1 MDGNRFSADRK
12 WMTWGLGV
20 LVALASISLLAAS
33 PAPAAPGQGSAELRL
48 AQHTKGRTLSG
59 QGVKLLAGIPAQQ
72 TGNVLTLPISS
83 VETGAAAAAT
93 SDGWLRFRH
102 GKKSVVLSALRFDLA
117 TGTLNGKLG
126 GEDVAVFRLGAPAQ
140 VNAAAGSVSL
150 NGGALRLTA
159 GAATTLKQ
167 QLGLE
172 RVLARKGVG
181 TLWLSAQANIT
192 KPAAL
197 NPTPNPPTPAPPAP
211 KPPAPSR
218 VAIPV
223 DSGDLDWG
231 VLASWRKYVLGNFP
245 PGSAGTIT
253 PADGATANGN
263 LAEPSG
269 YFDFPDVAGSS
280 FEKGLN
286 GATDKLVLQT
296 EGSVTFAKPAH
307 CIIEVKLADLEVTL
321 DGPDSAVV
329 LDSDYDIDTP
339 PGCDDQPAVS
349 TDDVTFATLDL
360 SGVSPVYTNDGKTVT
375 WTAIPATLTAEGS
388 AAFGLPNYKAGQ
400 ALDPVTVTVEL
411 G

>member
-12 WMTWGLGV
+12 WMTWGLC
-20 LVALASISLLAAS
+20 ALAALACISLLAAS

-48 AQHTKGRTLSG
+48 AQHTKGRALSG
-59 QGVKLLAGIPAQQ
+59 QGVKLLAGTPAQQ
-72 TGNVLTLPISS
+72 AGSVLTLPISS

-93 SDGWLRFRH
+93 SDGWLRFKH
-102 GKKSVVLSALRFDLA
+102 GKKSVALSALRFDLA
-117 TGTLNGKLG
+117 AGTLNGKLG
-126 GEDVAVFRLGAPAQ
+126 DADVAVFRLGAPAQ

-150 NGGALRLTA
+150 QGGALRLTA
-159 GAATTLKQ
+159 RAATTLKQ

-181 TLWLSAQANIT
+181 TLWLSAQANVA
-192 KPAAL
+192 KPAA
-197 NPTPNPPTPAPPAP
+197 PAPPTPTPPAP
-211 KPPAPSR
+211 KPLEPSR

-223 DSGDLDWG
+223 ESGELGWG

-269 YFDFPDVAGSS
+269 YFGFPDVAGSS

-307 CIIEVKLADLEVTL
+307 CIMEVKLADLVVIL
-321 DGPDSAVV
+321 DGASSSVV

-349 TDDVTFATLDL
+349 SDDVTFATLDL
-360 SGVSPVYTNDGKTVT
+360 SGVTAAYSEDEKTVT